1 MDISKVLFSPNG
13 RIAQQDYWV
22 GVLIII
28 AANVVSGFI
37 PLLGT
42 LIWLGLIY
50 VGVCVYGKRLH
61 DIGKSAWVHGI
72 VWLVQCALGVVGF
85 IMAGGAIMA
94 AISAGGT
101 EEAGIAAILAASG
114 SLFLIAGVGTLVWI
128 VYTIWLGVSPGDAGA
143 NRFGPPPGTVESAPE
158 APAAQ
163 PAPPPSNDGSPPTV
177 GS

>member
-85 IMAGGAIMA
+85 I
-94 AISAGGT
+94 
-101 EEAGIAAILAASG
+101 LAASG